1 MNQTF
6 TEEPSLLIVTCSP
19 GITPYLAQ
27 EIRDLGF
34 TVGRTTE
41 TTVETEGTLEDCMRL
56 NMNLRTAY
64 RVLYTLDRFRAS
76 NPNQLY
82 NTLVEIP
89 WERYIDPDGYIS
101 IDKSVETATISDTR
115 FASLKAKD
123 AIVDRIRGFCG
134 RRPNSGNE
142 RDQTCLFLHWIG
154 DQAAIYLDT
163 TGESLSFRG
172 YRGMTSE
179 APMRES
185 LAAALIMASGWDR
198 LSPFINPM
206 CGCGTIAIEAAWMAQ
221 NRAPAL
227 LRDNFSFMHL
237 IGYQPTL
244 WTKIRAE
251 AIKAYEAS
259 KDIPCPIIATD
270 IDASMIKATYKN
282 AKLAGVETYITTDV
296 CDFFLTPVP
305 ETSERGTIIFNPP
318 YGGRMGDPLRLRDLY
333 AGMGVFL
340 KRHQASYDGFIFT
353 GNEELAA
360 QSGLTP
366 ESVQEFYSGHV
377 PCVLLEKPTI
387 TVEAED
393 GFSRRGAVR

>member
-6 TEEPSLLIVTCSP
+6 TEEPSLVIVTCSP

-41 TTVETEGTLEDCMRL
+41 TTVETEGTLEGCMRL
-56 NMNLRTAY
+56 NMFLRTAY
-64 RVLYTLDRFRAS
+64 RVLYTLDRFHAR

-82 NTLVEIP
+82 NALAEIP
-89 WERYIDPDGYIS
+89 WERYIDPNGYIS
-101 IDKSVETATISDTR
+101 IDKAVDTATISDTR
-115 FASLKAKD
+115 FAALKAKD
-123 AIVDRIRGFCG
+123 AIVDRIRDIYG
-134 RRPNSGNE
+134 RRPNSGND
-142 RDQTCLFLHWIG
+142 RDRTCLFLHWIG
-154 DQAAIYLDT
+154 DQASIYIDT

-185 LAAALIMASGWDR
+185 LAAALILASGWDR
-198 LSPFINPM
+198 KSPFINPM

-237 IGYQPTL
+237 VGYQPAL
-244 WTKIRAE
+244 WTQIRAE
-251 AIKAYEAS
+251 AIKTYEAS
-259 KDIPCPIIATD
+259 QDITCPIIATD
-270 IDASMIKATYKN
+270 IDASMIRATREN
-282 AKLAGVETYITTDV
+282 AKLAGVETVIAVDV

-305 ETSERGTIIFNPP
+305 ETTERGTIIFNPP

-333 AGMGVFL
+333 AGMGVFI
-340 KRHQASYDGFIFT
+340 KRHQANYDGFIFT

-366 ESVQEFYSGHV
+366 ENVQKFYSGHV
-377 PCVLLEKPTI
+377 PCLLLEKPTI
-387 TVEAED
+387 TPEAEAA
-393 GFSRRGAVR
+393 FSRRGSIR